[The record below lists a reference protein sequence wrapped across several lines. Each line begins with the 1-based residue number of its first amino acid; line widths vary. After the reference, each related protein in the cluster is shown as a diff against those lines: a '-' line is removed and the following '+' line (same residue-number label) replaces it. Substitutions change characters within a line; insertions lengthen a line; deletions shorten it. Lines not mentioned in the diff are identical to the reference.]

1 MKIQGGKNLKFL
13 LDNFDFAKCLV
24 DHQYWPDYGY
34 EKQGFVLEGSSGSG
48 KTWDVLHF
56 IILYCQH
63 NRGRNKR
70 ALIFREKY
78 SDCRETV
85 LEDFLTILKRLNIYQ
100 EQYHQRSHPQRYNL
114 WGNTIRFAGLDNM
127 GSHGKR
133 NDLSYGNEAMEINKQ
148 AFQQIN
154 QRTNELFALDYNP
167 SSTDHWIYTH
177 VIPRKDTKYIR
188 STLLENPFLPI
199 GQRHEILNYE
209 PTHPED
215 RHLPEDQRRPHPINI
230 QQGTA
235 DDYMWNVYGLG
246 LRSAPEG
253 LIFQHVT
260 WIDTFP
266 TNIEKIYWGSDVGY
280 TNSPSTLVK
289 MGVHGNNIY
298 LEKIHHG
305 PTPSSNEYIPII
317 RHHAPT
323 ETVWADSAEPGYISD
338 ARKAGLRVLAVNK
351 FPGSIKYGIS
361 LLKKFKIHIVD
372 CPEWRREQSN
382 YKYREIN
389 GIRLDEPIDDFNHL
403 WDASRYAA
411 ISNLR

>member
-1 MKIQGGKNLKFL
+1 MGRIINPNLKFL
-13 LDNFDFAKCLV
+13 VKSRQEGKRGV
-24 DHQYWPDYGY
+24 
-34 EKQGFVLEGSSGSG
+34 VLEGSSRSA
-48 KTWDVLHF
+48 KTWSSIDF
-56 IILYCQH
+56 IVYLASTIETGSTINIIKETYNSFKTTLYDDF
-63 NRGRNKR
+63 NRRLPDYGIRSPFADRQEVKQFKLFGNK
-70 ALIFREKY
+70 I
-78 SDCRETV
+78 
-85 LEDFLTILKRLNIYQ
+85 
-100 EQYHQRSHPQRYNL
+100 NL
-114 WGNTIRFAGLDNM
+114 LGADSPSVF
-127 GSHGKR
+127 HGVSC
-133 NDLSYGNEAMEINKQ
+133 DYFYINEALDVSKSVFDQLEMRCRKFWFI
-148 AFQQIN
+148 
-154 QRTNELFALDYNP
+154 DYNP
-167 SSTDHWIYTH
+167 KFTDHWVYDKICHRSDVGFLKTTF
-177 VIPRKDTKYIR
+177 KD
-188 STLLENPFLPI
+188 NPFISP
-199 GQRHEILNYE
+199 QERSKILSYE
-209 PTHPED
+209 PTEY
-215 RHLPEDQRRPHPINI
+215 NI

-289 MGVHGNNIY
+289 MGVNGNNIY

-317 RHHAPT
+317 RHHCPT

-372 CPEWRREQSN
+372 CAEWRREQSN

-403 WDASRYAA
+403 WDAARYAA